1 MSTRPEV
8 QPADRIIRFE
18 NLAYGMFIH
27 WGLYS
32 LIGRGEWAQ
41 EHEKISKNEYI
52 KLANKFTAK
61 DFDSVAI
68 AKLAKEAGM
77 KYICLTTRHHD
88 GFSLYDTKGLC
99 EFDAPHSAA
108 GRDLIAEFVQGC
120 RSEGIVPFFY
130 HTTLDWYQES
140 FNKDFNSYLD
150 YLINS
155 VEVLCT
161 NYGEIGGFWLDGNG
175 SKPDADWRED
185 ELYGTIRKH
194 QPQAIIVNNTG
205 LEARGAN
212 GHAEIDS
219 VTYERGCPEPMNR
232 EGMDKYLAAEMCEVL
247 NKHWGIADNDFN
259 YISPKDVIERLC
271 ACRKAGANFLLNIG
285 PTGDGQIPEYE
296 AAVLRKVGKWI
307 GKCGDVFY
315 KGKPLKIGT
324 DNLDFALEADEK
336 IYLFIYN
343 LPMSGNFNVVCGSG
357 GNLPRSIAGIDKK
370 INSVKWLDNNETLD
384 FCQDVSTGSFVLNTT
399 MYPYGTD
406 LVVRVA
412 ELS

>member
-1 MSTRPEV
+1 MEKADP
-8 QPADRIIRFE
+8 QPTDRIIRFE
-18 NLAYGMFIH
+18 NLGYGMFIH

-32 LIGRGEWAQ
+32 LIGRGEWVQ
-41 EHEKISKNEYI
+41 EHEKIPKNEYI
-52 KLANKFTAK
+52 KLANRFTAK

-120 RSEGIVPFFY
+120 RSEGVVPFFY
-130 HTTLDWYQES
+130 HTTLDWHQES
-140 FNKDFNSYLD
+140 FKKDFNSYLD
-150 YLINS
+150 YLIKS
-155 VEVLCT
+155 VEVLCK
-161 NYGEIGGFWLDGNG
+161 NYGEIGGFWFDGNW

-205 LEARGAN
+205 LGAH
-212 GHAEIDS
+212 GVISHPEIDS
-219 VTYERGCPEPMNR
+219 VTYERGYPKQINR
-232 EGMDKYLAAEMCEVL
+232 KGMDKYLAVEMCEVL
-247 NKHWGIADNDFN
+247 NKHWGIATNDFN

-271 ACRKAGANFLLNIG
+271 ACRKVGANFLLNIG

-296 AAVLRKVGKWI
+296 VSVLRKIGKWI
-307 GKCGDVFY
+307 GKCGNVFY
-315 KGKPLKIGT
+315 
-324 DNLDFALEADEK
+324 NLDFSLEANDK
-336 IYLFIYN
+336 IYLFIHN
-343 LPMSGNFNVVCGSG
+343 LPMSGDFNVVCGSG
-357 GNLPRSIAGIDKK
+357 GNLPRSFAGIDRK
-370 INSVKWLDNNETLD
+370 INSVKWLDNNERLD
-384 FCQDVSTGSFVLNTT
+384 FCQDVYTGLFVLNAT